1 MNTPA
6 RTLRFEYGRSDHN
19 AARTLSLS
27 ADERVV
33 GTEGPKLKRA
43 RVDEVSIVEV
53 RLVEMIRDLDEANE
67 DNDKHY
73 GLFVWPSALLL
84 SRFVAREADRL
95 CRGKVVLELGCGTGL
110 PSIVAGRCGAMKVYL
125 TDRAD
130 AADIQLNAEANI
142 KLNKL
147 EGRAEFVPLTWGNM
161 NISDDMVAIFQTV
174 DVILAADCFYRSE
187 GKHFEKN
194 SKVFFFHLTSCIF
207 FTFLLVDFEK
217 VIATVALIFRC
228 SASSSCKFLFSYQLR
243 SINRSIAALL
253 ARWGLTAKS
262 LDKSELLNDDQQQDF
277 DSIFLYQ
284 VQQTQD

>member
-27 ADERVV
+27 GDERVV

-194 SKVFFFHLTSCIF
+194 SKV
-207 FTFLLVDFEK
+207 
-217 VIATVALIFRC
+217 IATVALIFRC